1 MYPSDTLLKIMSPQ
15 EQMKKKVKDAVKL
28 ALKNNIKFDE
38 IKELIDECGN
48 AANIE
53 KGK

>member
-1 MYPSDTLLKIMSPQ
+1 MYPSDTLLKIMSTQ
-15 EQMKKKVKDAVKL
+15 ELMKKKVKDAIKL

-48 AANIE
+48 AENIE

>member
-28 ALKNNIKFDE
+28 ALKNNIKLDE
-38 IKELIDECGN
+38 IKELIDECEN
-48 AANIE
+48 VANIE